1 MRHFYRCIVLAAA
14 VSAAAPFLHAEVKPS
29 AVESQ
34 LKNLRTVPTEKRPAA
49 TTQLAKDIA
58 TLPAGTQ
65 KLSYADA
72 LSHLATE
79 GDPGEEA
86 LQAVADALS
95 QSLIETPVPAKND
108 KTPMPYLDL
117 ARLERYEHVKVTL
130 SDPLYAKAQQTLV
143 DNRGRYCESG
153 LYPARHEEQEGHFVR
168 AAGQDCSG
176 ELLGHMVRAV
186 PVEMATL
193 DALYAY
199 FQPQG
204 LVVLSI
210 TDEDP
215 IKVSQFLGM
224 AHYRPMVLLDLAARR
239 ISSFTLRGF
248 RTPSSLGVM
257 ANCWPWQQTSERSGS
272 FCKCSQRP
280 TCTSSVAARRIS

>member
-143 DNRGRYCESG
+143 DNEADIAKADFTLHDMKNKKVTLSELRGKIVLVNFWATWCGPCR
-153 LYPARHEEQEGHFVR
+153 L
-168 AAGQDCSG
+168 
-176 ELLGHMVRAV
+176 
-186 PVEMATL
+186 EMATL

-224 AHYRPMVLLDLAARR
+224 AHYRPMVLLDPGGKAHQQFHITGIPNTFLFGRDGKLLAVA
-239 ISSFTLRGF
+239 TDQ
-248 RTPSSLGVM
+248 RT
-257 ANCWPWQQTSERSGS
+257 
-272 FCKCSQRP
+272 QRQFLQMLAK
-280 TCTSSVAARRIS
+280 TDLHK